1 MPSRHAIAAA
11 TLVAAAVAFVQ
22 PAAPRRAVTLR
33 KADELPEVSPGEVD
47 WDEEFK
53 RLKRGETG
61 KAAKLNEVGL
71 EVERTGRVAKRKA
84 TDAARSV
91 WRVRRELR
99 AAPSLSKDAVFWFA
113 VIAALA
119 FLPTRVSG

>member
-53 RLKRGETG
+53 R
-61 KAAKLNEVGL
+61 
-71 EVERTGRVAKRKA
+71 
-84 TDAARSV
+84 
-91 WRVRRELR
+91 
-99 AAPSLSKDAVFWFA
+99 
-113 VIAALA
+113 
-119 FLPTRVSG
+119 